1 MSDNKI
7 IKMIRLLQQRTDD
20 KKISWEETIH
30 DNTYQSAF
38 PVYTIQIGQYTN
50 ENSIRKPID
59 YYIRILDDENKV
71 IEEAT
76 DIDLNNEEPFSYQI
90 MENLYKNVRRQ
101 VMGFDKALD
110 SILSELESDD

>member
-1 MSDNKI
+1 MSDARL

-38 PVYTIQIGQYTN
+38 PTYTIQIGQYPN
-50 ENSIRKPID
+50 EDSFGKTID
-59 YYIRILDDENKV
+59 YFIRILDEYNKV

-76 DIDLNNEEPFSYQI
+76 DVDLKNEVEYSYNI
-90 MENLYKNVRRQ
+90 MGNLYRSARRQ
-101 VMGFDKALD
+101 AMGVDKALD